1 MKKVKFIYN
10 PFSGEAVVTKNLDTI
25 IGKYQ
30 AKGYTIVPFRISTEQ
45 NLEDAF
51 LDIDSSYHHIL
62 GAGGDGTI
70 NQIINIM
77 KKKNLDIPLAILP
90 VGTANDF
97 AKYIGMP
104 ADIRSAC
111 DKILAGKIQE
121 IDLGKANDKYFINVF
136 SFGLFTDVSHKT
148 PTHLKNTI
156 GKLAYY
162 LNGIKELP
170 SFKKLDIKVTSDEF
184 FYEGN
189 ALIFFTF
196 NGRTAG
202 NINISYKSEIND
214 GLLDVII
221 VKGENIRSTLSSL
234 LAFLKLEHLEKP
246 KDIIH
251 FTTSDFT
258 VEYSDS
264 SLESDIDG
272 EVGPTSPIHISCI
285 ENGLKMIY

>member
-45 NLEDAF
+45 SLEDAF

-104 ADIRSAC
+104 ANIGSAC

-148 PTHLKNTI
+148 PTHLKNTV

-251 FTTSDFT
+251 FTTSNFT

>member
-1 MKKVKFIYN
+1 MKKIKFIYN

-45 NLEDAF
+45 SLEDAF

-104 ADIRSAC
+104 ADIGSAC

>member
-45 NLEDAF
+45 SLEDAF

-104 ADIRSAC
+104 ADIGSAC